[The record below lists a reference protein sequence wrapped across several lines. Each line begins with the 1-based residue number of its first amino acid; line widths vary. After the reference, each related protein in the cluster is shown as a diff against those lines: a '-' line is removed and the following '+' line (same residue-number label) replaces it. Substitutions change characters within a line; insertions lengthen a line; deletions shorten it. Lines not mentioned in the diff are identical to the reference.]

1 METPLATAAL
11 ETPAVTALMAALLD
25 FQARFNASGRVKK
38 LVKNWDRRILADA
51 TDTGAAF
58 VMVIKDLELREIH
71 EGMPAEKEANIIH
84 LQADEPTLVEI
95 FQGDYNPATA
105 LIDGVLAVF
114 SDARDKV
121 KLEALAMVIWGL

>member
-1 METPLATAAL
+1 METPLATTAV
-11 ETPAVTALMAALLD
+11 ETPAVTALVAALLD
-25 FQARFNASGRVKK
+25 FQSRFNASGRVKK

-71 EGMPAEKEANIIH
+71 EGMPAEKESNIIH

-114 SDARDKV
+114 SDGRDKV